1 MLILKKERE
10 RKKEM
15 QVGMSILLGRQQ
27 GGLFCFLSPGYNLE
41 LTLRASP
48 PMGEEAGYLP
58 SMISVLLIGTF

>member
-1 MLILKKERE
+1 
-10 RKKEM
+10 
-15 QVGMSILLGRQQ
+15 MSILLGRQQ